1 MKMHTRRYDLGQCFS
16 LLGVFLTFCLHFGAH
31 LNAQKV
37 SRIDPPNWWNDMA
50 TDTLELLVYGEDLE
64 KVEGVGSSLENV
76 QILAWELAPNP
87 SYLYLTVWVKEAGAV
102 EFTFGKGKKAK
113 HKWSVL
119 PNPNF
124 QPATHDGTDVM
135 YLITPDRFAN
145 GDPSNDAFDH
155 MNETTVN
162 RQEPFGRHG
171 GDIQGIVERL
181 DYLKDLGITSVWSCP
196 LLENDM
202 KKESYHG
209 YAITDHYQIDQRFG
223 SNEGYAQYG
232 EALHQRGMKLVL
244 DAVYNHCGDQHPLF
258 LNAPANDWFN
268 QWEAYTQTNYRA
280 AAFLDPHASQADLK
294 KFQDGWFV
302 PTMPDFNQ
310 RNPHVARYLIQ
321 NTLWW
326 ITYAKVDAIRIDTY
340 AYPDQAFMN
349 SAMREVR
356 RNYANYYLFGEI
368 WVTGHQIQGGW
379 TANPQLKEKGSALPS
394 VLDFQFCFGLQEMVK
409 QGPGWANGVGR
420 LYLTLA
426 GDWMYDNPDQLVTFA
441 DNHDMGRI
449 FGEVGGDL
457 SKLQVAMGVLLT
469 SRGIPC
475 IYYGTEVLMKETE
488 NHGVIR
494 EDFAG
499 GWSDDAVNKFM
510 KEGRSADENQA
521 FNWIQTLARFRN
533 EHNALFNGR
542 FMQFVPEDGVY
553 VYFREGGGET
563 LMCVVNVSDKPQT
576 LNTSRFEEILPKG
589 MKMESIM
596 SEHAISGGQNWEVP
610 AMYFEA
616 FLSK

>member
-1 MKMHTRRYDLGQCFS
+1 MHTRRYDLGQGLS
-16 LLGVFLTFCLHFGAH
+16 LITLFLTFCLQSGTA
-31 LNAQKV
+31 LQAQKV
-37 SRIDPPNWWNDMA
+37 SRIDPPNWWSRMA
-50 TDTLELLVYGEDLE
+50 TDTLELLVYGEDLQ
-64 KVEGVGSSLENV
+64 KVQAVESSADAV
-76 QILAWELAPNP
+76 QILSWELAPNP
-87 SYLYLTVWVKEAGAV
+87 AYLYLTVWVKNAGEV

-113 HKWSVL
+113 RKWSVL

-124 QPATHDGTDVM
+124 QPAAHDGTDVM

-145 GDPSNDAFDH
+145 GDPSNDAFEQ

-171 GDIQGIVERL
+171 GDIQGIIDRL

-196 LLENDM
+196 LLENNM

-209 YAITDHYQIDQRFG
+209 YAITDHYQIDRRFG
-223 SNEGYAQYG
+223 TNELYVQYSD
-232 EALHQRGMKLVL
+232 ALHSRGMKLVL

-258 LNAPANDWFN
+258 LNAPAQDWFN
-268 QWEAYTQTNYRA
+268 QWDTYTQTNYRA
-280 AAFLDPHASQADLK
+280 AAFLDPHASEADLK

-326 ITYAKVDAIRIDTY
+326 ITYAQIDAIRIDTY
-340 AYPDQAFMN
+340 AYPDQPFMN

-356 RNYANYYLFGEI
+356 RNYENYYLFGEI
-368 WVTGHQIQGGW
+368 WVTGHQVQGGW
-379 TANPQLKEKGSALPS
+379 TANPQLREKSSALPS

-420 LYLTLA
+420 FYLTLA
-426 GDWMYDNPDQLVTFA
+426 GDWMYDNPHQMVTFA

-457 SKLQVAMGVLLT
+457 NKLQVAMGVLLS

-475 IYYGTEVLMKETE
+475 LYYGTEVLMKETE

-499 GWSDDAVNKFM
+499 GWPGDAINKFSA
-510 KEGRSADENQA
+510 EGRNEAENQA
-521 FNWIQTLARFRN
+521 FDWIQTLARFRN
-533 EHNALFNGR
+533 AHADLFNGK
-542 FMQFVPEDGVY
+542 FVQFVPEEGVY
-553 VYFREGGGET
+553 VYFREANGER
-563 LMCVVNVSDKPQT
+563 LMCVVNVSDKAQKI
-576 LNTSRFEEILPKG
+576 NTSRFIELLPNG
-589 MKMESIM
+589 LEMRSIV
-596 SEHAISGGQNWEVP
+596 SKRQVVGGQELELP
-610 AMYFEA
+610 PMQFEA
-616 FLSK
+616 FYSQP